1 MALIIRQRKIA
12 ALPEGERLVP
22 LAQWDGEPGVLFGP
36 ADDPAAL
43 GGRLG
48 LLSVIAIEFPRFTDG
63 RGYSIARLLRERH
76 GFKGE
81 IRAVG
86 EVLRDNLFYLSRC
99 GFDSFLLSDQ
109 SRLDDALE
117 GLSDFSD
124 GYQASVER
132 PQPLFRRRA
141 A

>member
-1 MALIIRQRKIA
+1 MALIIRQRKIEE
-12 ALPEGERLVP
+12 LPEGERIVP
-22 LAQWDGEPGVLFGP
+22 LAQWQGEPGVLFGM
-36 ADDPAAL
+36 ADDPAA
-43 GGRLG
+43 
-48 LLSVIAIEFPRFTDG
+48 IAADLEKLATVVIEFPQFTDG
-63 RGYSIARLLRERH
+63 RGYSTARLLRERY

-81 IRAVG
+81 IRATG

-99 GFDSFLLSDQ
+99 GFDSFVPSDQ
-109 SRLDDALE
+109 SRVEEALE

>member
-1 MALIIRQRKIA
+1 MALSIRHRKIA
-12 ALPEGERLVP
+12 APPEGERLVP
-22 LAQWDGEPGVLFGP
+22 LAQWKGESAVLLGP

-43 GGRLG
+43 DGRLDAI
-48 LLSVIAIEFPRFTDG
+48 SVIAIEFPQFTDG
-63 RGYSIARLLRERH
+63 RGYSIAWLLRERY

-86 EVLRDNLFYLSRC
+86 EVLRDNLHYLSRC
-99 GFDSFLLSDQ
+99 GFDAFVVSDP
-109 SRLDDALE
+109 SGPEALE
-117 GLSDFSD
+117 SLADFSE
-124 GYQASVER
+124 GYQASVDR

>member
-1 MALIIRQRKIA
+1 MALVIRQRKIVA
-12 ALPEGERLVP
+12 RPEGERLVP
-22 LAQWDGEPGVLFGP
+22 LAQWNGEPGVLLGT

-43 GGRLG
+43 EGRLDR
-48 LLSVIAIEFPRFTDG
+48 LSVIAIEFPQFTDG
-63 RGYSIARLLRERH
+63 RGYTIARLLRERY
-76 GFKGE
+76 GYQGE
-81 IRAVG
+81 LRAVG

-117 GLSDFSD
+117 GLGDFSD
-124 GYQASVER
+124 GYQASVDR